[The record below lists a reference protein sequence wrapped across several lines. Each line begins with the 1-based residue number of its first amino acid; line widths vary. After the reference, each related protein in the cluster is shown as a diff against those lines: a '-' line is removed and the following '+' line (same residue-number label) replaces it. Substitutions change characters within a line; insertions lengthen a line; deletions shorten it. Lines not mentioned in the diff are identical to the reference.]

1 MGLLQFLID
10 KKILEEKKAVALE
23 EKAKF
28 LNKKIEQ
35 VILDDN
41 IMEEQDLFQAKS
53 EQLGVELKDIADQD
67 VTLKVLELI
76 PEESAKY
83 YKIIPLQV
91 KDDIAE
97 IGMVYPEDLKTR
109 EALKFLAQQWKFS
122 YNIFLIKISVFNN
135 IFKRYK
141 NLKQEVSQALEKLD
155 IETKTKS
162 RKASAKTRIK
172 VEEVEK
178 MAEEAPIAKM
188 VTVILKHAVDGN
200 ASDIHIEPTKEKL
213 RVRFRLDGVLHS
225 SLFLP
230 IKVHLA
236 IIARIKVLSNLKLDE
251 CRIPQDGRFSSNI
264 SDRDIDFRV
273 STFPTT
279 LGEKVVLRVLD
290 PYHGLKAVEDLGLNK
305 RDYDI
310 VVRGAKRPYGLILT
324 TGPTGSGKSTTLY
337 TILQYLNKQ
346 DVNIITLEDPV
357 EYFMEGVNQSQIRP
371 EIGYSFA
378 QGLRH
383 TLRQD
388 PDVIMVG
395 EIRDKETA
403 ELAIHAALTGHIVLS
418 TIHTIGVA
426 GVIPRLIDL
435 GVESFL
441 IASSLSL
448 CLSQRLVRKLCPFCK
463 EKVKASPRIKKII
476 EQELKNLS
484 AEYKEK
490 IDFSKPI
497 YIWQAKG
504 CKKCNKQGY
513 TGRIAIFETLEM
525 TKPLGDIIVSEHPTD
540 AKISSEAKK
549 QGIITMKQ
557 DGILK
562 AIQGITSIEEILRAT
577 EER

>member
-1 MGLLQFLID
+1 MNLLQFLIS
-10 KKILEEKKAVALE
+10 KEKIEEKKVVALDKE
-23 EKAKF
+23 AK
-28 LNKKIEQ
+28 LSDKKIEQ
-35 VILDDN
+35 VILDND
-41 IMEEQDLFQAKS
+41 IMEEQDLFEAKS
-53 EQLGVELKDIADQD
+53 EQLGIELKDVEAQD
-67 VTLKVLELI
+67 VPLKVLELM

-83 YKIIPLQV
+83 YKIIPLSI
-91 KDDIAE
+91 KDDIVE

-109 EALKFLAQQWKFS
+109 EALKFLAQQGNFS
-122 YNIFLIKISVFNN
+122 YKIFLIKISVFNN
-135 IFKRYK
+135 AFKRYK
-141 NLKQEVSQALEKLD
+141 NLKQEMSHALEKL
-155 IETKTKS
+155 ETEIKTK
-162 RKASAKTRIK
+162 KSAKARIQARK
-172 VEEVEK
+172 VGK
-178 MAEEAPIAKM
+178 MVEEAPITKM
-188 VTVILKHAVDGN
+188 VTVMLKHAVDGN

-236 IIARIKVLSNLKLDE
+236 VVARIKVLSNLKLDE
-251 CRIPQDGRFSSNI
+251 SRIPQDGRFSLRIN
-264 SDRDIDFRV
+264 DKDIDFRV

-290 PYHGLKAVEDLGLNK
+290 PSRGLKTIEDLGLNQ
-305 RDYDI
+305 RDYS
-310 VVRGAKRPYGLILT
+310 VVQRGAKRPYGLILT

-337 TILQYLNKQ
+337 TILQFLNKQ

-357 EYFMEGVNQSQIRP
+357 EYFMEGINQSQIRP

-388 PDVIMVG
+388 PDIIMVG

-448 CLSQRLVRKLCPFCK
+448 CLSQRLVRKLCVFCK
-463 EKVKASPRIKKII
+463 EKHKANAKIKRII
-476 EQELKNLS
+476 EQELKGLP
-484 AEYKEK
+484 
-490 IDFSKPI
+490 IDNKQKHDFLRDS
-497 YIWQAKG
+497 YIWEAKG
-504 CKKCNKQGY
+504 CKKCNNQGY
-513 TGRIAIFETLEM
+513 SGRIGIFETLEM
-525 TKPLGDIIVSEHPTD
+525 TKSLGDIVVSEHPTD

-562 AIQGITSIEEILRAT
+562 VLQGLTSIQEILRVT
-577 EER
+577 EEEKK

>member
-1 MGLLQFLID
+1 MNLSQFLID
-10 KKILEEKKAVALE
+10 KKILEVEKVEALSKE
-23 EKAKF
+23 ASSSD
-28 LNKKIEQ
+28 KKIEQ
-35 VILDDN
+35 IILDN
-41 IMEEQDLFQAKS
+41 RIMEEQDLFEAKS
-53 EQLGVELKDIADQD
+53 ESLGIELKDIVAQD
-67 VTLKVLELI
+67 VSLKVLELI

-83 YKIIPLQV
+83 YKIIPLQI
-91 KDDIAE
+91 KDDIVE

-109 EALKFLAQQWKFS
+109 EALKFLAQQGNFDYK
-122 YNIFLIKISVFNN
+122 IFLIKISVFES

-141 NLKQEVSQALEKLD
+141 NLKQEMSNALEKL
-155 IETKTKS
+155 ETEIKTKKNKN
-162 RKASAKTRIK
+162 KAKKQISAGQ
-172 VEEVEK
+172 VEE
-178 MAEEAPIAKM
+178 MAEEAPITKM

-200 ASDIHIEPTKEKL
+200 ASDIHIEPTKDKL

-236 IIARIKVLSNLKLDE
+236 IVARIKVLSNLKLDE
-251 CRIPQDGRFSSNI
+251 SRTPQDGRI
-264 SDRDIDFRV
+264 SLEISGRNVDFRV

-290 PYHGLKAVEDLGLNK
+290 PSRGLKTIEDLGLNK

-310 VVRGAKRPYGLILT
+310 VRRGAKKPYGLILT

-337 TILQYLNKQ
+337 TILQFLNQQ

-357 EYFMEGVNQSQIRP
+357 EYFMEGVNQSQVRP

-418 TIHTIGVA
+418 TIHTTGVS

-441 IASSLSL
+441 VASSLSL
-448 CLSQRLVRKLCPFCK
+448 CLSQRLVRKLCASCK
-463 EKVKASPRIKKII
+463 EKIRPNEKTKKII
-476 EQELKNLS
+476 EQGLKDLPT
-484 AEYKEK
+484 EYKQK
-490 IDFSKPI
+490 INFSDM
-497 YIWQAKG
+497 YIWEAKG

-513 TGRIAIFETLEM
+513 SGRIGIFETLEM
-525 TKPLGDIIVSEHPTD
+525 TKPLGSIIVSEHPTD
-540 AKISSEAKK
+540 AKIFEEAKK

-562 AIQGITSIEEILRAT
+562 VLQGLTSIEEILRVT
-577 EER
+577 EEK